1 MDIFSSTSKQVQS
14 AVSVPKAEAAVQT
27 RPVETSHQ
35 MEKSAKDDA
44 LNEQD
49 ISQKLTTIVEKL
61 NSNMRALDTNVMFGY
76 NDKIGTMFVS
86 VIERSTGKMIR
97 KIPTEEAMLL
107 SERCKRLL
115 ELSLIKKDN
124 ACLAQ

>member
-35 MEKSAKDDA
+35 MEKSAKDNA
-44 LNEQD
+44 LNKQD

-61 NSNMRALDTNVMFGY
+61 NSNMKALDTNVMFGY

-86 VIERSTGKMIR
+86 VMERSTGKMIR

-107 SERCKRLL
+107 SEKMQ
-115 ELSLIKKDN
+115 EIIGTIFDKKG
-124 ACLAQ
+124 

>member
-86 VIERSTGKMIR
+86 VMERSTGKMIR

-107 SERCKRLL
+107 SEKMQ
-115 ELSLIKKDN
+115 EIIGTIFDKKG
-124 ACLAQ
+124 

>member
-107 SERCKRLL
+107 SEKMQ
-115 ELSLIKKDN
+115 EIIGTIFDKKG
-124 ACLAQ
+124 